1 MDLPTTKE
9 KGKRDSTEISD
20 WKTFFEKNNHNTKV
34 SYVRRSS
41 LLKKRDSTEIFDRKK
56 FNAFLEEDSDHNS
69 EVWSA
74 FSGSRSSLP
83 KKGDLVVYF
92 PQGHLEYENPLLS
105 IRAGQPTKEEV
116 RTYDLQPQIICRV
129 EHVQLIIME
138 VNDDIYAN
146 ITLHPEPEVNSEEKE
161 LEQSDEIEDCIYDED
176 EDGRP
181 AAISTPS
188 LFSKILEF
196 SDTRSSLSI
205 PPKAA
210 IEFFCL
216 DNESMDLQNEVTA
229 MDFHGNEWK
238 FPLIRDKEKGNWLL
252 GWSEFARARNLAFG
266 DRVVFLREKDT
277 KLRFGIRRLSRL
289 GSTYVGANDDPLSA
303 AAGAILKKSIFSV
316 MYGPRVDHEELIYFE
331 LFRDFVIPY
340 QKYMKS
346 ITRPWFIGARVLDRY
361 SSARSTGV
369 VTAMTDLDPMNWP
382 NSKWRCLKVKSE
394 QGYTEFPLPVSPW
407 EFVFDDSHSSST
419 KSPKPKRL
427 RKPKRLWTSQQ
438 DNSSPSTKSPKPKR
452 LRTSQQ
458 DNSSPVPYLDKHNYL
473 LSDEAIKLEKQKHLQ
488 EPSSIHFQGETTN
501 HPFDIE
507 KQTPAPQTSSQF
519 IPLPDS
525 SSLTS
530 FSESKSTTNYKELKI
545 SNCSVD
551 DLWRHL
557 KENHSY
563 EYLEFDSCSFPS
575 STSIPIPITIKKLK
589 ITNCVDTEQVFTVL
603 MDPNL
608 SVESLEIDSCSSF
621 SSMSKGGIPA
631 TLRQLKIVNCM
642 NLNSLSE
649 SFETEKSPSIDE
661 RVHYSKADILELRKL
676 EIQNCQK
683 LESLPKGMH
692 KLRNLDLLSIN
703 DCCSLE
709 YFPEGGFPITCLT
722 SLSISGCEN
731 LKCLPNKL
739 HKVTSL
745 QNLSIS
751 GCPSLMFF
759 PEGGLPPNLVSLRII
774 DCESLFSISQWE
786 LHKLKHLREYSF
798 SCGCSDSGE

>member
-1 MDLPTTKE
+1 MDIDLPTTKE
-9 KGKRDSTEISD
+9 KEMRD
-20 WKTFFEKNNHNTKV
+20 
-34 SYVRRSS
+34 
-41 LLKKRDSTEIFDRKK
+41 DSTEIFDKYGNK
-56 FNAFLEEDSDHNS
+56 FIAFLEEDSDHNS
-69 EVWSA
+69 ELWSA
-74 FSGSRSSLP
+74 FAGSLSPLP

-92 PQGHLEYENPLLS
+92 PQGHLKYE
-105 IRAGQPTKEEV
+105 QPPKEEV

-129 EHVQLIIME
+129 EHVQLMIME
-138 VNDDIYAN
+138 ANDEIWAN

-161 LEQSDEIEDCIYDED
+161 LEQSDEIEDCIYDE
-176 EDGRP
+176 EGSSVT
-181 AAISTPS
+181 ISTPS
-188 LFSKILEF
+188 LFSKMLEF
-196 SDTRSSLSI
+196 SDIRSSLSI

-210 IEFFCL
+210 KEFFCL
-216 DNESMDLQNEVTA
+216 DNESMDLQNEVIA
-229 MDFHGNEWK
+229 KDFHGNEWK
-238 FPLIRDKEKGNWLL
+238 FPLIRDKKKGNWLL
-252 GWSEFARARNLAFG
+252 GWSDFVSARYLRREDG
-266 DRVVFLREKDT
+266 VIFLRGKDT
-277 KLRFGIRRLSRL
+277 KLMRFGIGRTYSGFPL
-289 GSTYVGANDDPLSA
+289 GIANDDLLSE

-316 MYGPRVDHEELIYFE
+316 MYGPRVDRE
-331 LFRDFVIPY
+331 DFVIPY

-346 ITRPWFIGARVLDRY
+346 ITRPGFIGAKVHKQTGIFN
-361 SSARSTGV
+361 SFERSTGV

-382 NSKWRCLKVKSE
+382 NSKWKCLTVRWMQHFLRE
-394 QGYTEFPLPVSPW
+394 TPRVSPW
-407 EFVFDDSHSSST
+407 EIVFDDSHSSST
-419 KSPKPKRL
+419 FDSSLKLKRPCTSQL
-427 RKPKRLWTSQQ
+427 DISLLALERSRTSTTKYKESKLERSRTSTTKYKESKLKKLQTSQQ
-438 DNSSPSTKSPKPKR
+438 DNSSPMPHLERRK
-452 LRTSQQ
+452 
-458 DNSSPVPYLDKHNYL
+458 DL
-473 LSDEAIKLEKQKHLQ
+473 LSDEAIRSKKQEHVQ
-488 EPSSIHFQGETTN
+488 EPIPIHYEAYTTN
-501 HPFDIE
+501 HPFDIQ
-507 KQTPAPQTSSQF
+507 KQTPALQTSSQ
-519 IPLPDS
+519 LTLCPDLC
-525 SSLTS
+525 SLTS
-530 FSESKSTTNYKELKI
+530 FSENKSTTNYKELKI
-545 SNCSVD
+545 SNCLVD

-709 YFPEGGFPITCLT
+709 YFPEGGLPITCLT

-731 LKCLPNKL
+731 LKCLPNEL

-759 PEGGLPPNLVSLRII
+759 PKGGLPPNLVSLCII
-774 DCESLFSISQWE
+774 DCENLISLSQWE
-786 LHKLKHLREYSF
+786 LHKLKLLRKYSF
-798 SCGCSDSGE
+798 RCGCSDSGEL

>member
-1 MDLPTTKE
+1 MDIDLDDVDLPTTKE
-9 KGKRDSTEISD
+9 KGKR
-20 WKTFFEKNNHNTKV
+20 V
-34 SYVRRSS
+34 S
-41 LLKKRDSTEIFDRKK
+41 KK
-56 FNAFLEEDSDHNS
+56 FNAFPEEDRGRDNNS

-74 FSGSRSSLP
+74 FTGSRSSLP

-92 PQGHLEYENPLLS
+92 PQGHLEYENLLLCLY
-105 IRAGQPTKEEV
+105 GPDGHPTKEV

-129 EHVQLIIME
+129 EHVQLMIKE
-138 VNDDIYAN
+138 AEDNIYAK

-161 LEQSDEIEDCIYDED
+161 LEQSDEIEDCIYDE
-176 EDGRP
+176 EGSSVT
-181 AAISTPS
+181 ISTPS
-188 LFSKILEF
+188 LFSKMLKF
-196 SDTRSSLSI
+196 SDIRSSLSI

-210 IEFFCL
+210 KEFFCL
-216 DNESMDLQNEVTA
+216 DNESMDLQNEVIA
-229 MDFHGNEWK
+229 KDFHGNEWK

-252 GWSEFARARNLAFG
+252 GLSEIARARNLHSG
-266 DRVVFLREKDT
+266 DKVVFLREKDT
-277 KLRFGIRRLSRL
+277 KLRFGIRRLWF
-289 GSTYVGANDDPLSA
+289 GSTYVGAKDDPLSE

-316 MYGPRVDHEELIYFE
+316 MYGLKYGRMRVEDEF
-331 LFRDFVIPY
+331 FVIPY
-340 QKYMKS
+340 QMYMKS
-346 ITRPWFIGARVLDRY
+346 ITRPGFIGAKVHKQYRN
-361 SSARSTGV
+361 SSIRFTGV
-369 VTAMTDLDPMNWP
+369 VTGMADFDPKNWP
-382 NSKWRCLKVKSE
+382 NSKWKCLLVKWSGQVSAE
-394 QGYTEFPLPVSPW
+394 VRVSPW
-407 EFVFDDSHSSST
+407 EIVFNDSH
-419 KSPKPKRL
+419 
-427 RKPKRLWTSQQ
+427 
-438 DNSSPSTKSPKPKR
+438 SPSTKSPKPKR

-575 STSIPIPITIKKLK
+575 STRIPIPVTIKKLK

-621 SSMSKGGIPA
+621 SSMSTGGIPA

-642 NLNSLSE
+642 NLKSLSK
-649 SFETEKSPSIDE
+649 SFKTKKSSSIGE
-661 RVHYSKADILELRKL
+661 HVHYSTAGTLQLRKL
-676 EIQNCQK
+676 EIQNCVE
-683 LESLPKGMH
+683 LEFLPKGLH
-692 KLRNLDLLSIN
+692 KLCNLDILSIN
-703 DCCSLE
+703 NCSSIE
-709 YFPEGGFPITCLT
+709 YFPEGGLPRTCLT
-722 SLSISGCEN
+722 SLSISECEN

-745 QNLSIS
+745 QKLSIS

-759 PEGGLPPNLVSLRII
+759 PEGGLPPNLVSLHII
-774 DCESLFSISQWE
+774 KCENLISLSQWE
-786 LHKLKHLREYSF
+786 LHKLKHLRKYSF
-798 SCGCSDSGE
+798 SCGY